1 MSLSE
6 GRGVELAPVFAAL
19 GDPTRAAILDRL
31 SREGTQT
38 LSDLARDA
46 PISRQAISRHI
57 SVLTHAGIVYGVRQ
71 GRELRLSLRRE
82 ALTPAADW
90 LAQVSAA
97 WDTALDRLAK
107 QVEPDSS

>member
-6 GRGVELAPVFAAL
+6 RRGVELAPVFAAL

-31 SREGTQT
+31 SREGTRT

-57 SVLTHAGIVYGVRQ
+57 SVLTDAGIVIGVRQ
-71 GRELRLSLRRE
+71 GRELRLSLRPE
-82 ALTPAADW
+82 ALKPAVDW

-97 WDTALDRLAK
+97 WEGALDRLANHVGEDV
-107 QVEPDSS
+107 Q